1 MGLQELGALAGL
13 LGGMQ
18 QGKLL
23 KQKKELTAQQ
33 LQTRKAEAEQ
43 RAADRAATT
52 LYRGQQLDLGRQNLA
67 LSRKRL
73 ENEAGKGLQTFI
85 DTGID
90 TRKAII
96 NAASN
101 YDTRLR
107 AAKDPKTYRA
117 IRAEAVKDLG
127 SQTKILDDLSKRE
140 DIANYFGGA
149 DKAQG
154 VFRAGIPSFVFDPNF
169 GTYEPDW
176 NTLYKPDRTGIDKTR
191 SEGFL
196 GGNKNV
202 GHYIQNEL
210 PHYQRIVEDLGGDP
224 IGAQKAVQMLG
235 PIRGTTAQETVDLI
249 NGKVAP
255 MYLSN
260 RQYRNQFDPMAAMGR
275 EYNPVYDETTGDLS
289 GYVDEFGQS
298 FNNVPEF
305 DPNSVDLPDP
315 GASIQRTSAYSQDIP
330 ISLAATRQGELLPY
344 QKEILQ
350 DKVVINRHTL
360 NDRLEKSAL
369 ENLLRE
375 QKLDKGALDIIG
387 QKIKNATDNL
397 KLDNLPD
404 LLAAQLDEIYAR
416 TFRTKIGAK
425 VDATKVYSEIKRVF
439 DTDVNVKDQNQ
450 INAMRSMMQSP
461 DYQAWVG
468 GDPARAARINA
479 YLANPA
485 TTPIPP
491 DMGAP
496 LQLLI
501 AKVVE
506 LQDDVKAAKERQRK
520 VMLGGSNFVT
530 NFDEI
535 GNIVKT
541 GQYGTSPQLKKATR
555 PTGGGSTGTR
565 RITGSAS
572 TTPAGSNTP
581 PIPPPPIR

>member
-1 MGLQELGALAGL
+1 MGLQELGALAGF

-33 LQTRKAEAEQ
+33 MQAKKAEAEQ
-43 RAADRAATT
+43 RAADRAATA

-96 NAASN
+96 NAAGN
-101 YDTRLR
+101 YEARLR

-117 IRAEAVKDLG
+117 IKAEAMKDLG
-127 SQTKILDDLSKRE
+127 AQTKILDDLSKRE

-176 NTLYKPDRTGIDKTR
+176 NTIYKPDRTELDRTR
-191 SEGFL
+191 TEGFNA
-196 GGNKNV
+196 GNKNV
-202 GHYIQNEL
+202 GYYIQTGL

-224 IGAQKAVQMLG
+224 IAAEKAVQLLG
-235 PIRGTTAQETVDLI
+235 PIRGTTAQETIDLI

-260 RQYRNQFDPMAAMGR
+260 RQYADQFDPLAQMGR
-275 EYNPVYDETTGDLS
+275 EVIPIYDPETGAIIDQ
-289 GYVDEFGQS
+289 VDEFGQS
-298 FNNVPEF
+298 YGQALKF
-305 DPNSVDLPDP
+305 DRSSVLPDP

-330 ISLAATRQGELLPY
+330 VSVAATRQGELLPY
-344 QKEILQ
+344 EKAILQ
-350 DKVVINRHTL
+350 DKVVYNQHSL
-360 NDRLEKSAL
+360 NDRLTKIAL
-369 ENLLRE
+369 ENALTE
-375 QKLDKGALDIIG
+375 QNLTKGQLDIIG
-387 QKIKNATDNL
+387 KGIANATNQF
-397 KLDNLPD
+397 KLDKLPEET
-404 LLAAQLDEIYAR
+404 AAKLEQIYAQ
-416 TFRTKIGAK
+416 TFRTKVGAK
-425 VDATKVYSEIKRVF
+425 VDATKAYEAIKKVF
-439 DTDVNVKDQNQ
+439 DSDVNIKEQNQ

-461 DYQAWVG
+461 DYMSWVG
-468 GDPARAARINA
+468 GDPNRAKRIQD

-485 TTPIPP
+485 TTPIPA

-496 LQLLI
+496 LQFLL

-506 LQDDVKAAKERQRK
+506 MQDDVKEAKKRQK
-520 VMLGGSNFVT
+520 SVMEGGKAFVT
-530 NFDEI
+530 NFNEI
-535 GNIVKT
+535 GKAVQSADYK
-541 GQYGTSPQLKKATR
+541 GTQQIKNTKPGAS
-555 PTGGGSTGTR
+555 GGSKTT
-565 RITGSAS
+565 RITGGAAR
-572 TTPAGSNTP
+572 TPAGSNTP
-581 PIPPPPIR
+581 PIKPPPLK